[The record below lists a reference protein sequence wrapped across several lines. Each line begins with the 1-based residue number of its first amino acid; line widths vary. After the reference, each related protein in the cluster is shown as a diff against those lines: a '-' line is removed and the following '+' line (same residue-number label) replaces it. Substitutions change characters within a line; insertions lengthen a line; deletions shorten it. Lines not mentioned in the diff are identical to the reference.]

1 MAEPNVATISPFT
14 ALDRVPGLRQLALL
28 VGLALSISIGV
39 TAAFWV
45 REPSYSLLYSN
56 ISDREAGEIV
66 EILGASEIP
75 HELDRKSGA
84 ILVAGDRLHEA
95 RLMLASQGLP
105 RGAGF
110 GLEIIEGD
118 TGFSTSQFM
127 ENARYH
133 HALETELA
141 RTISNLRPVQHARVH
156 LAIPKSTVFLRQKKK
171 PSASVLVYL
180 YPGRTLEQA
189 QVASIVHLVASS
201 ISDLDSSEVTVV
213 DQQGRLLS
221 TPDDASE
228 LAMTVRQFDYVRRL
242 EDTYVDRIIN
252 LLTPMLG
259 PNRVRATVSAELDF
273 TLREETREDFDPES
287 TVVRSE
293 QVSEDRS
300 VGGAA
305 NGGIPGALSNQPPPA
320 GQQAAVAAGTSEG
333 EAPPV
338 NESSRR
344 TRNFEL
350 DRTLSKTRQPTG
362 TIQRLSVAVLV
373 DDRRITQE
381 DGTVTTEPLSTTELD
396 EMTRLVRE
404 AVGFN
409 DARGDSVSVSNV
421 SFFEQPEAP
430 PPEEPGFLS
439 RPGIWDAAKQILG
452 AGLLIALVL
461 VIIRPIVKTLSTG
474 LGAPAPAAIAS
485 GYAPVNVGPASG
497 AAPGSTMPAAAPP
510 APLSFDD
517 KVTVARQI
525 ADQNPERV
533 AQIVRAWVQTDD

>member
-171 PSASVLVYL
+171 PSASVLVFL
-180 YPGRTLEQA
+180 YPGRTLEQT
-189 QVASIVHLVASS
+189 QVASILHLVASS
-201 ISDLDSSEVTVV
+201 ISDLDSGEVTVI

-320 GQQAAVAAGTSEG
+320 GQQAAAGTAEG

-396 EMTRLVRE
+396 ELTRLVRE
-404 AVGFN
+404 AVGFS

-421 SFFEQPEAP
+421 SFFEEPEAP

-497 AAPGSTMPAAAPP
+497 AAPGIAMPAAAPP